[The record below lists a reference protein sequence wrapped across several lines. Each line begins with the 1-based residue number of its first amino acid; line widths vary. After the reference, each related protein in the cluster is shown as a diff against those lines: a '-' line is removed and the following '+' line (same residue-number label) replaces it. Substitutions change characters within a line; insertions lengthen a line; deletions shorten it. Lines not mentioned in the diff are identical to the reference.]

1 VTKVKWTKKDQC
13 CICIS
18 TFLY

>member
-1 VTKVKWTKKDQC
+1 VTKVNWTKKDQC